1 MSRHLVTLAAFLAL
15 LLASTALGQK
25 AAIRGKCVGVH
36 DGDSCTL
43 LVGNTQI
50 KIRVAFLDAPE
61 LGQPFGYRAKQ
72 AMSNLLIGKN
82 VTVRPHTIDR
92 CGRLVGLV
100 YVEGADAG
108 LQMLRQGL
116 AWCYSRYLPEAT
128 PDIQSSYRQAEAAAR
143 EQRRG
148 LWSEPGPVEPWLFR
162 RAARQAKLPSCNS
175 EPEGKRPDNARR
187 VETYKGS
194 AVTSASQY
202 CVAPKVKVT

>member
-1 MSRHLVTLAAFLAL
+1 MKLLALGAFLAF
-15 LLASTALGQK
+15 LLASAAVGQGV
-25 AAIRGKCVGVH
+25 AIRGKCVGVL
-36 DGDSCTL
+36 DGDTCTL
-43 LVGNTQI
+43 LVSGNKQI
-50 KIRVAFLDAPE
+50 KIRIAFLDAPE

-82 VTVRPHTIDR
+82 VVVRPHTIDPY
-92 CGRLVGLV
+92 GRLVGLV
-100 YVEGADAG
+100 YVEGVDAG
-108 LQMLRQGL
+108 LQMLRHGL
-116 AWCYSRYLPEAT
+116 AWCYARYLPEAT
-128 PDIQSSYRQAEAAAR
+128 VDIQSSYRQAEAEAG

-148 LWSEPGPVEPWLFR
+148 LWSEHGPVEPWLFR